1 MKDKPITKAYS
12 NEQFLLSPDARPI
25 RILAEYYEPNSRFNR
40 LSVNDT
46 IVVMGSARY
55 PDRET
60 AEGELERAKQNGEG
74 LEQAELRLR
83 MSRYYEDA
91 RSLANRLTRWS
102 KELPARQR
110 RFVICTGGGP
120 GIMEAANRGASEAQG
135 VNVGLSI
142 SLPFEEGENP
152 YVTRELGFRFHY
164 FFMRKFWFLYLAK
177 AVVFF
182 PGGFGTLDELFEILT
197 LVQTG
202 KVRKHLPLVLYGSEY
217 WNKVINFDALLEFG
231 TINPED
237 VKLFKVCDSVDEAFE
252 YLSTELLSNG
262 LAEPAGATL

>member
-1 MKDKPITKAYS
+1 AYS
-12 NEQFLLSPDARPI
+12 NEEFLLSPDARPI
-25 RILAEYYEPNSRFNR
+25 RILAEYFEPDSRFER
-40 LSVNDT
+40 FAIDDT

-55 PDRET
+55 VDRER
-60 AEGELERAKQNGEG
+60 AEQRLAEARASGEG
-74 LEQAELRLR
+74 VEKAERDLR

-91 RSLANRLTRWS
+91 RSLANRLTHWS
-102 KELPARQR
+102 KGLPEKHR

-142 SLPFEEGENP
+142 SLPFEEQENQ
-152 YVTRELGFRFHY
+152 YISRELAFHFHY

-182 PGGFGTLDELFEILT
+182 PGGFGTLDEMFEILT
-197 LVQTG
+197 LLQTG

-217 WNKVINFDALLEFG
+217 WNRVVNFDALVEFG
-231 TINPED
+231 TINAED
-237 VKLFKVCDSVDEAFE
+237 VELFKLCDTVDDAFDFLTAE
-252 YLSTELLSNG
+252 LSRYG
-262 LAEPAGATL
+262 LAEPPGATL